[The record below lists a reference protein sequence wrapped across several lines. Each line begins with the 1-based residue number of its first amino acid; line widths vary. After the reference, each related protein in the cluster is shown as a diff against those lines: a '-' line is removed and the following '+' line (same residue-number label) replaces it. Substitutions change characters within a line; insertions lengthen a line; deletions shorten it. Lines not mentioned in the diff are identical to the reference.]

1 MSEKYDIVKD
11 PPKALTFDV
20 FGTVVDWRSTVV
32 ATLIRSAAA
41 KTSSSSRSASLTLET
56 RQRLSKLKDSDW
68 AQFAQE
74 WRNSYKKYVS
84 SFDPQKDEWKDIDT
98 HHHLSLI
105 DLLKKWK
112 LEDLY
117 TPDEI
122 HELSLKLGTKFITST
137 LSNGNQSLLKDLN
150 NHGNLGF
157 KLLQSSADFKAYKPH
172 PSVYKGAAQ
181 VMGLKPSEVA
191 MVAAHL
197 NDLKAARGC
206 GFRTVYVE
214 REGEEDWEVGS
225 GEWEDAKGWVDL
237 WVRKDEGEGDGDGGF
252 LEVARRFEV
261 E

>member
-1 MSEKYDIVKD
+1 MDLKKGKMSEKYDIVKD

-122 HELSLKLGTKFITST
+122 HELSLVWHFLDPWKRFFYWLAETR
-137 LSNGNQSLLKDLN
+137 D
-150 NHGNLGF
+150 
-157 KLLQSSADFKAYKPH
+157 
-172 PSVYKGAAQ
+172 Q
-181 VMGLKPSEVA
+181 VH
-191 MVAAHL
+191 HL
-197 NDLKAARGC
+197 DII
-206 GFRTVYVE
+206 E
-214 REGEEDWEVGS
+214 RESV
-225 GEWEDAKGWVDL
+225 
-237 WVRKDEGEGDGDGGF
+237 
-252 LEVARRFEV
+252 VA
-261 E
+261 